1 VTAPISCRH
10 SSANLTSERVFVP
23 RDGRLP
29 PEASGG
35 RLAPQHQ
42 RGEEAMSGNWKAWAI
57 PVGTSAILALGAITV
72 LAIYTIVYRI
82 PDVEKRMDRLDTDLR
97 DQLKSMTLQLV
108 GVRVNVLR
116 LCAQKNSLATPCK
129 VEELVSEAKSVSRF
143 QAQFFSDATVSL
155 VAGWHE
161 PQVTSEYVRQ
171 RLPRWPGSFG
181 SQTVA
186 KAGIADLIMWSSAA
200 DSATWHEK
208 AGNVV
213 EVRFTNGSASFELT
227 PKSEGYASQ
236 LVSYLNATVDALH
249 TVVGGDAVTEK

>member
-1 VTAPISCRH
+1 
-10 SSANLTSERVFVP
+10 
-23 RDGRLP
+23 
-29 PEASGG
+29 
-35 RLAPQHQ
+35 
-42 RGEEAMSGNWKAWAI
+42 MNWKPWAI
-57 PVGTSAILALGAITV
+57 PVASSAIVAVGTLSLLAGYA
-72 LAIYTIVYRI
+72 IVYRI

-116 LCAQKNSLATPCK
+116 LCTQKNPLATPCK

-143 QAQFFSDATVSL
+143 QAQFFNDATVSL

-171 RLPRWPGSFG
+171 RLPRWPDAFG
-181 SQTVA
+181 QSIA
-186 KAGIADLIMWSSAA
+186 KTHLADLIVWSSAA
-200 DSATWHEK
+200 DSARWYEK

-236 LVSYLNATVDALH
+236 LVSYLNTTADALH
-249 TVVGGDAVTEK
+249 TVATDGVTEK